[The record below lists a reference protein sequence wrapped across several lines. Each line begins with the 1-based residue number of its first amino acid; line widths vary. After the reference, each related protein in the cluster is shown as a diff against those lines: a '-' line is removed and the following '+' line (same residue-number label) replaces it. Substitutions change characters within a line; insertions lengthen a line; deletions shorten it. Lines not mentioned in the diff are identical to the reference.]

1 MSEESKTHQINLA
14 VEDAE
19 DARVAAQQ
27 AEHAAEDAEKAAE
40 AAAEDAREAL
50 EKFEAAEVAAEKK
63 QASIELFELC
73 TAILLGLGAIF
84 SGIASHQG
92 GLWEGDSV
100 EAFTEASTIT
110 TQAADAASLANA
122 MITHDNNVHLQAMQI
137 VSQAQLMPADSQDR
151 AFLLHQ
157 ASALYLRQASDAAYS
172 ALGLPEDCRKQYK
185 QTSIEDIPEDEL
197 ILVQRREFAPEYYRE
212 MYGQSDKK
220 YKEAK
225 VKFDRGTLPE
235 GDYFSLCGVYYSLS
249 LFFAGLGLVFKTRMR
264 WVFFSIGTLIFMG
277 TTTYLCSLNWL

>member
-1 MSEESKTHQINLA
+1 MSDSKTQQINMA
-14 VEDAE
+14 VEDADE
-19 DARVAAQQ
+19 ARLAAEH

-40 AAAEDAREAL
+40 TAAGDARVAL
-50 EKFEAAEVAAEKK
+50 EKFEAAEEAAEKK

-84 SGIASHQG
+84 SGVSSHQG

-151 AFLLHQ
+151 SFLLHQ
-157 ASALYLRQASDAAYS
+157 ASVLYLRQASDEAYS
-172 ALGLPEDCRKQYK
+172 ALGLPEDSRKQYRE
-185 QTSIEDIPEDEL
+185 TEIEDIPEQDL
-197 ILVQRREFAPEYYRE
+197 IQVQRREFAPEYYRQ
-212 MYGQSDKK
+212 MYSGSDSK

-225 VKFDRGTLPE
+225 TKFDRGTLPE

-249 LFFAGLGLVFKTRMR
+249 LFFAGIGLVFKTRIR
-264 WVFFSIGTLIFMG
+264 WAFFSLGSLVLIGTTI
-277 TTTYLCSLNWL
+277 YLFSLNWL